1 MNRRNIARLS
11 NGSQFPITIVC
22 SAPSALLT
30 SPAWSFFSSLRREV
44 SSHLSGVRYF
54 VRVLRPWGL
63 PHPLDVRC
71 FARLLRPWGLPHP
84 LDVKCSYVHLAIWA
98 LLTSSAWGIRLITHP
113 FSVSWST
120 FFVATWSR
128 LISEVKHGRARLVR
142 WWETT
147 LEVRVSLLRYDV
159 TVNIWSGLPD
169 YTTPIVCNT
178 IPYAG
183 STCWLVVE

>member
-1 MNRRNIARLS
+1 MPLDDSFDYLISVMNRRNIARLS

-30 SPAWSFFSSLRREV
+30 SPAWGFFSSLRREV

-71 FARLLRPWGLPHP
+71 FARLFRPWGLPHP
-84 LDVKCSYVHLAIWA
+84 LDVRCSYVHLAIWA

-120 FFVATWSR
+120 FVATCVVLTRQWHVLCSFQ
-128 LISEVKHGRARLVR
+128 LTVALPWWLTFGLCLDHLV
-142 WWETT
+142 
-147 LEVRVSLLRYDV
+147 
-159 TVNIWSGLPD
+159 
-169 YTTPIVCNT
+169 IV
-178 IPYAG
+178 
-183 STCWLVVE
+183 VV

>member
-1 MNRRNIARLS
+1 MPLDGSFDCLISVMNRRNIARLS

-30 SPAWSFFSSLRREV
+30 SPAWGFFSSLRREV

-71 FARLLRPWGLPHP
+71 FARLFRPWGLPHP
-84 LDVKCSYVHLAIWA
+84 LDVRCSYVHLAIWA

-120 FFVATWSR
+120 FVATCVVLTHQWHVLCSFQ
-128 LISEVKHGRARLVR
+128 LIAS
-142 WWETT
+142 
-147 LEVRVSLLRYDV
+147 SL
-159 TVNIWSGLPD
+159 TVVVNVWALSGPFSPCCCLILFCFQLPMFR
-169 YTTPIVCNT
+169 
-178 IPYAG
+178 
-183 STCWLVVE
+183 